1 MLELLAN
8 WFWLPRFHAGGSQ
21 SILWARNLVL
31 KWWDACWPWAP
42 KRLTSRVPCRL
53 PCQILITTNCSS
65 VVTVVIT
72 IKSQTFK
79 SMAWCLNEVCSK
91 CMWFIWIMA
100 MGNLSCGRSWE
111 SLTTSPA
118 ESRRSTSGTLPS
130 WSGEIWGRHGRPA
143 PIRVPPFFMIL
154 WFGRNRKVWG
164 NSWKFFQWSNPE
176 WLSQKATAKSTEST
190 VPVWFL
196 QRTCEGHL
204 RF

>member
-1 MLELLAN
+1 MQEVLKA
-8 WFWLPRFHAGGSQ
+8 F
-21 SILWARNLVL
+21 WARNLVL
-31 KWWDACWPWAP
+31 QWWDACLPWAP
-42 KRLTSRVPCRL
+42 KRLTSRVPSRL
-53 PCQILITTNCSS
+53 PCQILITTNCSN

-79 SMAWCLNEVCSK
+79 SMAWCLNKVCSK
-91 CMWFIWIMA
+91 CMWFIWIHDGHRKLKLLRA
-100 MGNLSCGRSWE
+100 VELGIPNDKPGRKQTLDLRDIAILVGRNLGKAWKAGTNSCS
-111 SLTTSPA
+111 A
-118 ESRRSTSGTLPS
+118 
-130 WSGEIWGRHGRPA
+130 
-143 PIRVPPFFMIL
+143 FFMIL